1 MSLTDAVTVFSTTV
15 DDEVLT
21 VTVWVAPVPRGV
33 STRVLPSKLVTVPA
47 VPLARAE
54 AEAEGDELGVDVLA
68 AAAPQAAAP
77 RARATNHTGAERNLR
92 FTGTLL
98 LIRPLEG
105 GLGLIRPLEG
115 GLGLIRPLEGGLG
128 LLDRLTFRMGD
139 HS

>member
-1 MSLTDAVTVFSTTV
+1 LTTTELLGVMSPTDAVTVFSTTV
-15 DDEVLT
+15 DDEVST
-21 VTVWVAPVPRGV
+21 VTVWVAPVRRGV
-33 STRVLPSKLVTVPA
+33 STRALPSKLVTVPA
-47 VPLARAE
+47 VPLAEAE
-54 AEAEGDELGVDVLA
+54 AEAVGDELGVDVLA

-92 FTGTLL
+92 FIGTLL

-115 GLGLIRPLEGGLG
+115 GLGLLN
-128 LLDRLTFRMGD
+128 RLTFRTGD